1 MLVFYPDRWRFLVWF
16 GSGPTSGRNYV
27 YFKNGAGG
35 VPTVLRTYAHATV
48 DYLKTHSTI
57 EEVA

>member
-1 MLVFYPDRWRFLVWF
+1 MLMDGEDIYKVARLLGD
-16 GSGPTSGRNYV
+16 T
-27 YFKNGAGG
+27 
-35 VPTVLRTYAHATV
+35 VPTVLKTYAHATV